1 MSEKSELL
9 RRLRVEVHALEE
21 KLGVDNALAAFLR
34 QQLTDTEE
42 GTVDER
48 RGQVFRR
55 AAWDLTEH
63 DVMAELVRV
72 QPAASKDVTEAVV
85 ALGGRLDQKYAE
97 FRAVREFSESINE
110 GYLLADV
117 MRNAFAILDTVLP
130 YDRMGVSLID
140 EDRIGHK
147 WVRLEWVQAN
157 YETIHLKVGHSA
169 KLDQSTLHDSVF
181 GQDPL
186 FLNDLAKHYEEN
198 PDSTTSA
205 MLLKEGIHS
214 NLSYPLIVHGEVIG
228 FIFFSS
234 LERDTYR
241 NVHIDLFAQVAK
253 ELALV
258 IDKSRTYEKLNS
270 RTEFIKT
277 MFGRYVTE
285 EVADIVYNSNT
296 TTTMAGQRK
305 KVTILF
311 ADLRDFTSMSE
322 TFPPEV
328 VVDTLNTYLVAMTEC
343 VAHYEGHVDNF
354 IGDAILAVFGAPV
367 SKFDDSGRAI
377 ACAIAME
384 NKMLSVNAELKS
396 RGLPELGMGI
406 GLNTGEV
413 VAGNIGS
420 DLRMTYSVI
429 GSPVNIASRVSAFA
443 TKGQI
448 LATEDTFSEH
458 PKIIEVEGNLKIK
471 VKGIADPIQVYD
483 LTAINGLHNIRKWSH
498 QDSLLT
504 PTEDDETE

>member
-1 MSEKSELL
+1 ML
-9 RRLRVEVHALEE
+9 RRLRVEVHVLEE
-21 KLGVDNALAAFLR
+21 KLGADNALAVFLR
-34 QQLTDTEE
+34 QQLADTEA
-42 GTVDER
+42 GTADER
-48 RGQVFRR
+48 REQVFRR

-63 DVMAELVRV
+63 DVMAELVKV
-72 QPAASKDVTEAVV
+72 EPDASKDVTEAVV
-85 ALGGRLDQKYAE
+85 ALGARLDQKYAE
-97 FRAVREFSESINE
+97 FRAVREFSESIND
-110 GYLLADV
+110 GYLLNDV
-117 MRNAFAILDTVLP
+117 MKNAFAILDTVLP
-130 YDRMGVSLID
+130 YDRIGVSLID
-140 EDRIGHK
+140 EDRIGYK
-147 WVRLEWVQAN
+147 WIRLEWVQAN
-157 YETIHLKVGHSA
+157 YEKLHLKAGHSA
-169 KLDQSTLHDSVF
+169 KLDQSALYDSVF
-181 GQDPL
+181 GREPL
-186 FLNDLAKHYEEN
+186 FLNDLRKHFEKN
-198 PDSTTSA
+198 PDSTVSA

-214 NLSYPLIVHGEVIG
+214 NLSYPLIVHDEVIG

-296 TTTMAGQRK
+296 TTTLAGQRK
-305 KVTILF
+305 RVTILF
-311 ADLRDFTSMSE
+311 ADLRDFTSMAE

-328 VVDTLNTYLVAMTEC
+328 VVDTLNTYLAAMTEC
-343 VAHYEGHVDNF
+343 IAHYEGHVDNF

-367 SKFDDSGRAI
+367 SKYDDSGRAI

-406 GLNTGEV
+406 GLNTGDV

-420 DLRMTYSVI
+420 DLRTTYSVI
-429 GSPVNIASRVSAFA
+429 GSPVNIASRVSSFA

-448 LATEDTFSEH
+448 LATDDTYAEH
-458 PKIIEVEGNLKIK
+458 PKILEVAGNLRIS
-471 VKGIADPIQVYD
+471 VKGIADPVEVFDI
-483 LTAINGLHNIRKWSH
+483 TAINGLHNIRKW
-498 QDSLLT
+498 
-504 PTEDDETE
+504 